1 MVYLRRFGKW
11 GKRLKLNNLITEKAL
26 EETSVK
32 LLPTNTILLSCTAT
46 IGKVA
51 FSKIPLTTNQ
61 QINGLVIKEEYADQ
75 ILPKFL
81 LLHL

>member
-32 LLPTNTILLSCTAT
+32 LLPTNTILTLYYYL
-46 IGKVA
+46 V
-51 FSKIPLTTNQ
+51 Q
-61 QINGLVIKEEYADQ
+61 QQ
-75 ILPKFL
+75 
-81 LLHL
+81 